1 MKNIEAVTTLNEKKL
16 EAMFAICKAF
26 KIKVISEGIKISDC
40 TFCEMG
46 IKKVNATYYEQPIRE
61 AFHKYIKMYASV
73 MNGEFKVL

>member
-1 MKNIEAVTTLNEKKL
+1 MKNTEAVTKLNGKKL

-26 KIKVISEGIKISDC
+26 NVNVISEGINISDC
-40 TFCEMG
+40 TLCEMG